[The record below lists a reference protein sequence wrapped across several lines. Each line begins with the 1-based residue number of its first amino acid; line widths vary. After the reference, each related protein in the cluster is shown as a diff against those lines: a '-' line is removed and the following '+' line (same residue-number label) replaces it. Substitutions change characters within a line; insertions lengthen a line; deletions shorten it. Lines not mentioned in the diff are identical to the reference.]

1 MTRTVDVSEA
11 DRETEG
17 DTRGRGRGRSRR
29 RGRLCRG
36 DVAAEDLFE
45 EIDVDLAEPLMET
58 RGRALR

>member
-17 DTRGRGRGRSRR
+17 DTRGRGRR